1 MLVEQK
7 LKEARN
13 SGFTL
18 IELLV
23 VTVVIVALMGVIFR
37 LTGIAGGTS
46 ARETTV
52 FRMQCVEN
60 CLSGYYAAFGSYP
73 PVPLQNA
80 SRSIYRRTDEDSSW
94 IQSDKKTDTDDSDE
108 KFMEY
113 SQVEAA
119 CRAQPVAARYPPPA
133 TINGMSSKDAY
144 DAYQQA
150 VQNALSQG
158 VFEDESDEKSV
169 QNWVGRT
176 LDDISSSPGFL
187 SPHKDKTSFN
197 QLQLFRFGLMSFLL
211 PRYRFMLDC
220 AAGSQS
226 GQSQAFNNTI
236 DNFRQWTDNNYLPPR
251 MDTGMSY
258 SSWKEFCDTIG
269 SDDDWQIDL
278 IPSQAACARWMP
290 NLKDEVVTGPER
302 KFFGVTVGRYGVIP
316 DIKSAPG
323 FALYSPGGYNS
334 GSSARGYPLN
344 RYTVVDGWGK
354 DLYYYSPAPYQMYV
368 LWSAG
373 ENGKTFPPWVDI
385 EQFKQD
391 HPSQYNAAI
400 GWMADDIKYM
410 STGK

>member
-1 MLVEQK
+1 M
-7 LKEARN
+7 
-13 SGFTL
+13 

-46 ARETTV
+46 AKETTV
-52 FRMQCVEN
+52 FRMQCLEN

-80 SRSIYRRTDEDSSW
+80 SRSIYRKTDDKSHW
-94 IQSDKKTDTDDSDE
+94 IQSDDKDDTDDSDDT
-108 KFMEY
+108 FFEY
-113 SQVEAA
+113 NQVDAA
-119 CRAQPVAARYPPPA
+119 CKAQPVRAMFPPPA
-133 TINGMSSKDAY
+133 EIGSVTSKQAY
-144 DAYQQA
+144 DSYQQA
-150 VQNALSQG
+150 VQSALQSG
-158 VFEDESDEKSV
+158 VFEGSEEEAV

-176 LDDISSSPGFL
+176 LDDISGSPGFL
-187 SPHKDKTSFN
+187 NPHKSKTSFN
-197 QLQLFRFGLMSFLL
+197 ELQLFRFGLMSFLL
-211 PRYRFMLDC
+211 PRYRFMLEC
-220 AAGSQS
+220 ARGGASGQAGS
-226 GQSQAFNNTI
+226 FNNAI

-258 SSWKEFCDTIG
+258 ASWKQFCDTIG
-269 SDDDWQIDL
+269 GDDDWQIDL

-290 NLKDEVVTGPER
+290 NLKDDVVSGPER

-334 GSSARGYPLN
+334 GSSSRGYPLN
-344 RYTVVDGWGK
+344 RYTVADGWGR

-391 HPSQYNAAI
+391 HPAQYSKAVE
-400 GWMADDIKYM
+400 WMSDDIKYM
-410 STGK
+410 TTGK

>member
-1 MLVEQK
+1 MK
-7 LKEARN
+7 K
-13 SGFTL
+13 GFTL

-211 PRYRFMLDC
+211 PRYRF
-220 AAGSQS
+220 
-226 GQSQAFNNTI
+226 
-236 DNFRQWTDNNYLPPR
+236 
-251 MDTGMSY
+251 
-258 SSWKEFCDTIG
+258 
-269 SDDDWQIDL
+269 
-278 IPSQAACARWMP
+278 IPS
-290 NLKDEVVTGPER
+290 
-302 KFFGVTVGRYGVIP
+302 
-316 DIKSAPG
+316 
-323 FALYSPGGYNS
+323 LY
-334 GSSARGYPLN
+334 
-344 RYTVVDGWGK
+344 
-354 DLYYYSPAPYQMYV
+354 
-368 LWSAG
+368 
-373 ENGKTFPPWVDI
+373 
-385 EQFKQD
+385 
-391 HPSQYNAAI
+391 
-400 GWMADDIKYM
+400 
-410 STGK
+410 